1 LKQYEGNEE
10 KAREAFTD
18 MIAQS
23 QIDRTLRPTLTPDPL
38 FMENLKMQYRYG
50 AQGANV
56 QTALPTRLD
65 FINASIQD
73 STNRQLGVES
83 IGQYR
88 NYIADIASKY
98 GPNDKISKDAKSK
111 LGRIDSYIEDVQN
124 NSRLYAQYA
133 NAYN

>member
-1 LKQYEGNEE
+1 
-10 KAREAFTD
+10 
-18 MIAQS
+18 MVAQS

-38 FMENLKMQYRYG
+38 FMENLKMQYRY
-50 AQGANV
+50 
-56 QTALPTRLD
+56 TALPTRLD
-65 FINASIQD
+65 FINASIQN

-133 NAYN
+133 DAYN